1 MEATRHFVEVDG
13 RCVFY
18 RRMGRGPAVLLIHG
32 SPQSSRAVL
41 AQARA
46 CAAKGLCAIA
56 SDTPGAGR
64 SEPLPLPDPTSADY
78 ARALAAL
85 ADRLGL
91 GRVALYGFHTGAA
104 TACAFA
110 ALFPER
116 TATVAFDGLPAW
128 TESERSS
135 LLARYLPPFE
145 PHWDGSHMTWLW
157 SRMEEQTVF
166 FPWYQ
171 STEGARMAYTVTP
184 KEGVHANCMDLL
196 DAGDAYRAV
205 YRAAFTFRPQEWMP
219 RLSAPALMASNRSDP
234 LCAHL
239 QREPLRGRGVV
250 FDAPAALLEAC
261 AAHLAQHPGDEA
273 PAPVDSELRGFVRV
287 GSEYIAWRRHG
298 SRSTAEVESN
308 SESRAMRR
316 VQLHRAGG
324 SGANFDS
331 ETGPSLSLDLP
342 GHGDSAEGWSKAPSH
357 LEDWADAIEA
367 ACTSLRIKAIDV
379 AGTGL
384 GAMVGNE
391 LARRGVANS
400 CRGFPAPT
408 FDPAQAALGSLSLTP
423 EWDGAHLVRAFRI
436 ARWERLFAPWNLRD
450 PAHARRPHE
459 DLDADAVH
467 RRAVSLLKAH
477 DRWLAAAA
485 VEAAGG

>member
-1 MEATRHFVEVDG
+1 MEATRHFVDVDG
-13 RCVFY
+13 RRVFY

-56 SDTPGAGR
+56 PDTPGAGR
-64 SEPLPLPDPTSADY
+64 SEPLPLPEPTSAEY
-78 ARALAAL
+78 ARALAAF

-91 GRVALYGFHTGAA
+91 GHMALYGFHTGAA

-110 ALFPER
+110 ALFPAR
-116 TATVAFDGLPAW
+116 TTAVAFDGLPAW

-135 LLARYLPPFE
+135 LLAHYLPPFE
-145 PHWDGSHMTWLW
+145 PRWDGSHMTWAW

-171 STEGARMAYTVTP
+171 STADARMAYTVP
-184 KEGVHANCMDLL
+184 PREGVHANCMDLL

-205 YRAAFTFRPQEWMP
+205 YGAAFTFRAQEWLP
-219 RLSAPALMASNRSDP
+219 RLAAPALMASSRADP

-250 FDAPAALLEAC
+250 FDTAAAQLDAC

-273 PAPVDSELRGFVRV
+273 PTPVNSDLRGFVPI
-287 GSEYIAWRRHG
+287 GSEYIAWHRHG
-298 SRSTAEVESN
+298 WDDMAGTGRGGAPPSV
-308 SESRAMRR
+308 R
-316 VQLHRAGG
+316 VQLHCAGG
-324 SGANFDS
+324 SGADFVP
-331 ETGPSLSLDLP
+331 GPWPSLSIDLP
-342 GHGDSAEGWSKAPSH
+342 GHGDSAEGWSKAPAR
-357 LEDWADAIEA
+357 LENWTDAIEA
-367 ACTSLRIKAIDV
+367 ACTALRVQDIDV
-379 AGTGL
+379 VGAGL

-391 LARRGVANS
+391 LVRRGRANQ
-400 CRGFPAPT
+400 CREFPAPI
-408 FDPAQAALGSLSLTP
+408 FDPAQTPLGSLSLTP

-450 PAHARRPHE
+450 PAHARLPHA
-459 DLDADAVH
+459 DLDPAAVH
-467 RRAVSLLKAH
+467 GRAVCLLKAH
-477 DRWLAAAA
+477 DRWLTAAAI
-485 VEAAGG
+485 EAAGE